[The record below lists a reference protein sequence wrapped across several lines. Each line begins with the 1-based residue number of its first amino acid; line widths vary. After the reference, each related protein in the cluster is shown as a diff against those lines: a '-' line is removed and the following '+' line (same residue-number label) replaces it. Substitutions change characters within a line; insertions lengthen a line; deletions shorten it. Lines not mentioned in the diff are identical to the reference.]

1 MIYDRI
7 LVRYGDLTLK
17 GRNQNMFLKKVQN
30 LTKSKLSD
38 LNLRIDC
45 THSRIYVH
53 LNGVDY
59 KEVLKRLDMVSGL
72 SSYSLVCRCD
82 SNIDAINELALK
94 LVKETITKPVTFK
107 IECKRADKTF
117 PYTSLEVPKLTSA
130 YVLKNT
136 DNLTVDVHNPEVTL
150 TIEIRNEGT
159 FLYTEEIKAMG
170 GFPVGVAGK
179 GLLMMSGG
187 IDSPVAGYLA
197 MKQGIEIEVIHFES
211 TPLTSIE
218 SAQKVIDLAK
228 KLAIYAPN
236 NKIKVY
242 MIPFMKMHQALLNYV
257 DESYNI
263 TIMRRM
269 MYRIA
274 SRLANMKEIL
284 CLINGESVGQVAS
297 QTLDSMFVINS
308 VTNIPVL
315 RPLVTYDKNDIIKI
329 SRHIDCFDISI
340 KPFEDC
346 CTVYVPKN
354 PVIKPNLDKCLEY
367 ESKFNYEEIIDW
379 TLNNTKYLMVNPS
392 FDIDLASYG
401 LEVNSVIDEIVT
413 KEILKK

>member
-17 GRNQNMFLKKVQN
+17 GRNQKMFLTKVQN
-30 LTKSKLSD
+30 LTKNKLKD
-38 LNLRIDC
+38 LGVTLDC

-59 KEVLKRLDMVSGL
+59 KEVIKKLDTVSGL

-82 SNIDAINELALK
+82 SNIDSINELALK
-94 LVKETITKPVTFK
+94 LVKETITKPVSFK

-117 PYTSLEVPKLTSA
+117 PLTSLEVPKVTSA

-136 DNLTVDVHNPEVTL
+136 NNLTVDVHNPDVTL
-150 TIEIRNEGT
+150 TIEIRSEGT

-170 GFPVGVAGK
+170 GFPVGVAGR

-197 MKQGIEIEVIHFES
+197 MKQGIEVEVIHFES

-218 SAQKVIDLAK
+218 SAQKVFDLAK
-228 KLAIYAPN
+228 KLAVYAPN
-236 NKIKVY
+236 NKIKIY
-242 MIPFMKMHQALLNYV
+242 MVPFMKMHQALLDYV

-274 SRLANMKEIL
+274 SRIAHDKEIL

-297 QTLDSMFVINS
+297 QTLDSMFVINN

-329 SRHIDCFDISI
+329 SRMIDCFDISI

-354 PVIKPNLDKCLEY
+354 PVIKPNLAKCEELESRFDY
-367 ESKFNYEEIIDW
+367 KSIIEDIV
-379 TLNNTKYLMVNPS
+379 NNTKYLVVNPNM
-392 FDIDLASYG
+392 DIDLAMYG
-401 LEVNSVIDEIVT
+401 LEVGPVIDEIVT

>member
-17 GRNQNMFLKKVQN
+17 GRNQKMFLMKVQN
-30 LTKSKLSD
+30 LTKAKLKGLD
-38 LNLRIDC
+38 VKLDC

-53 LNGVDY
+53 LNNVDY
-59 KEVLKRLDMVSGL
+59 KEVLKRLDTVSGL

-82 SNIDAINELALK
+82 SNIDAINELALN

-107 IECKRADKTF
+107 IECKRADKKF
-117 PYTSLEVPKLTSA
+117 PLTSLEVPKITSA
-130 YVLKNT
+130 FVLKNT

-150 TIEIRNEGT
+150 NIEIREEGT

-197 MKQGIEIEVIHFES
+197 MKQGIEIEVVHFES

-218 SAQKVIDLAK
+218 SAQKVIDLTK
-228 KLAIYAPN
+228 KLSVYAPN
-236 NKIKVY
+236 NKIKIY
-242 MIPFMKMHQALLNYV
+242 MVPFMKMHQALLNYV

-274 SRLANMKEIL
+274 SRIAKCKDIL

-354 PVIKPNLDKCLEY
+354 PVIKPNMEKCEEY
-367 ESKFNYEEIIDW
+367 EAKFNYEEIIDW
-379 TLNNTKYLMVNPS
+379 TINNTKYLVVNPNL
-392 FDIDLASYG
+392 DIDLALYG
-401 LEVNSVIDEIVT
+401 LEVSSVIDEIV
-413 KEILKK
+413 KNDILKK

>member
-17 GRNQNMFLKKVQN
+17 GRNQKMFLTKVQN
-30 LTKSKLSD
+30 LTKSKLKGLD
-38 LNLRIDC
+38 VKIDC

-53 LNGVDY
+53 LNGVDHN
-59 KEVLKRLDMVSGL
+59 EVLKRLDRVSGL
-72 SSYSLVCRCD
+72 CSYSLVCRCD
-82 SNIDAINELALK
+82 SNIDSINELALK
-94 LVKETITKPVTFK
+94 LVKETITDKVKFK
-107 IECKRADKTF
+107 VECKRADKSF
-117 PYTSLEVPKLTSA
+117 PLTSIEVAKVTSA

-136 DNLTVDVHNPEVTL
+136 DNLDVDVHNPDVTL
-150 TIEIRNEGT
+150 TIEIRAEGT
-159 FLYTEEIKAMG
+159 FLYTDEIKAMG

-228 KLAIYAPN
+228 KLAVYAPN

-242 MIPFMKMHQALLNYV
+242 MIPFMKMHQALLDYV

-274 SRLANMKEIL
+274 SRLAKMKDIL

-297 QTLDSMFVINS
+297 QTLDSMSVINS
-308 VTNIPVL
+308 VTNMPVL

-354 PVIKPNLDKCLEY
+354 PVIKPLINKCEEY
-367 ESKFNYEEIIDW
+367 EARFDYEAIISDI
-379 TLNNTKYLMVNPS
+379 LNRTKYLVVDSNLE
-392 FDIDLASYG
+392 IDLAMYG
-401 LEVNSVIDEIVT
+401 IEVSEVIDEIV
-413 KEILKK
+413 KSEILKK

>member
-17 GRNQNMFLKKVQN
+17 GRNQKMFLTKVQN
-30 LTKSKLSD
+30 LTKQKLKGLD
-38 LNLRIDC
+38 VKIDC

-59 KEVLKRLDMVSGL
+59 NEVLKRLDRVSGL
-72 SSYSLVCRCD
+72 CSYSLVCRCD
-82 SNIDAINELALK
+82 SNIDSINELALK
-94 LVKETITKPVTFK
+94 LVKETISEKTKFK
-107 IECKRADKTF
+107 VECKRADKTF
-117 PYTSLEVPKLTSA
+117 PLTSIEVAKVTSA

-136 DNLTVDVHNPEVTL
+136 DNLDVDVHNPKVTL
-150 TIEIRNEGT
+150 NIEIRAEGT
-159 FLYTEEIKAMG
+159 FLYTDEIKAMG

-228 KLAIYAPN
+228 KLAVYAPN

-274 SRLANMKEIL
+274 SRLAKMKDIL

-308 VTNIPVL
+308 VTNMPVL

-354 PVIKPNLDKCLEY
+354 PVIKPLMSKCEEY
-367 ESKFNYEEIIDW
+367 ESKFDYEAIITDI
-379 TLNNTKYLMVNPS
+379 LNRTKYLVVDDNL
-392 FDIDLASYG
+392 DIDLAMHG
-401 LEVNSVIDEIVT
+401 IEVSEVIDEIV
-413 KEILKK
+413 KSEILKK

>member
-17 GRNQNMFLKKVQN
+17 GRNQKMFLTKVQN
-30 LTKSKLSD
+30 LTKNKLKD
-38 LNLRIDC
+38 LDVKVDC
-45 THSRIYVH
+45 THSRIYIM

-59 KEVLKRLDMVSGL
+59 KEVLKRLDRVSGL

-82 SNIDAINELALK
+82 SNIDSINDLALK
-94 LVKETITKPVTFK
+94 LVKETITKNVSFK
-107 IECKRADKTF
+107 VECKRADKTF
-117 PYTSLEVPKLTSA
+117 PLTSLEVPKITSA
-130 YVLKNT
+130 HILKNT
-136 DNLTVDVHNPEVTL
+136 NNLTVDVHNPDVTL
-150 TIEIRNEGT
+150 TIEIRSEGT
-159 FLYTEEIKAMG
+159 FMYTEEIKAMG
-170 GFPVGVAGK
+170 GFPVGVAGR
-179 GLLMMSGG
+179 GLVMMSGG
-187 IDSPVAGYLA
+187 IDSPVAAYLA
-197 MKQGIEIEVIHFES
+197 MKQGIEVEIIHFES

-218 SAQKVIDLAK
+218 SAQKVIDLTK
-228 KLAIYAPN
+228 KLAVYAPN

-242 MIPFMKMHQALLNYV
+242 MIPFMKMHQALLDYV

-297 QTLDSMFVINS
+297 QTLDSMHVINS

-354 PVIKPNLDKCLEY
+354 PVIKPNIKKCE
-367 ESKFNYEEIIDW
+367 EMEAKFDFEEIINW
-379 TLNNTKYLMVNPS
+379 TLNNTKYLVVNDEM
-392 FDIDLASYG
+392 DINLASYG
-401 LEVNSVIDEIVT
+401 LEVGDVIDEIVT

>member
-17 GRNQNMFLKKVQN
+17 GRNQKMFLTRVQT
-30 LTKSKLSD
+30 LTKNKLKG
-38 LNLRIDC
+38 LNVKVDC

-53 LNGVDY
+53 LNGEDY
-59 KEVLKRLDMVSGL
+59 KEVLKRLDRVSGL

-82 SNIDAINELALK
+82 SNIDSINELALN
-94 LVKETITKPVTFK
+94 LVKETITKNVSFK
-107 IECKRADKTF
+107 VECKRADKTF
-117 PYTSLEVPKLTSA
+117 PYTSLEVPKITSA
-130 YVLKNT
+130 HILKNT
-136 DNLTVDVHNPEVTL
+136 NNLTVDVHNPNVTL
-150 TIEIRNEGT
+150 NIEIRSEGT
-159 FLYTEEIKAMG
+159 FLYTDEIKAMG

-218 SAQKVIDLAK
+218 SAQKVVDLAK

-236 NKIKVY
+236 DKIKVY
-242 MIPFMKMHQALLNYV
+242 MVPFMKMHQALLNYV

-274 SRLANMKEIL
+274 SRIAKDKDIK

-340 KPFEDC
+340 RPFEDC

-354 PVIKPNLDKCLEY
+354 PVIKPLIDKCEEY
-367 ESKFNYEEIIDW
+367 EAKFNYEEIIEEIV
-379 TLNNTKYLMVNPS
+379 NKTKYLMVS
-392 FDIDLASYG
+392 QDLDIDLALYG
-401 LEVNSVIDEIVT
+401 LEVSSVIDEIVT
-413 KEILKK
+413 NDILKK

>member
-1 MIYDRI
+1 MYDRI

-17 GRNQNMFLKKVQN
+17 GRNQKMFLTKVQN
-30 LTKSKLSD
+30 LTRLKLRD
-38 LNLRIDC
+38 LDVKIDC

-53 LNGVDY
+53 LNNVNY
-59 KEVLKRLDMVSGL
+59 KDVLKRLDTVSGL

-82 SNIDAINELALK
+82 SNIDSINDLALK
-94 LVKETITKPVTFK
+94 LVKEKIIDDVSFK
-107 IECKRADKTF
+107 VECKRADKTF
-117 PYTSLEVPKLTSA
+117 PLTSLEVAKVTSA
-130 YVLKNT
+130 YILKNT
-136 DNLTVDVHNPEVTL
+136 SNLTVDVHNPKVTL
-150 TIEIRNEGT
+150 TIEIRSEGT
-159 FLYTEEIKAMG
+159 FLYTDEIKAMG

-179 GLLMMSGG
+179 GILMMSGG
-187 IDSPVAGYLA
+187 IDSPVAAYLA
-197 MKQGIEIEVIHFES
+197 MKQGIEVEIVHFES

-218 SAQKVIDLAK
+218 SAQKVFDLAK
-228 KLAIYAPN
+228 KLAIFSPN

-242 MIPFMKMHQALLNYV
+242 MVPFVKMHQALLNYV

-274 SRLANMKEIL
+274 SRIALSKDIK
-284 CLINGESVGQVAS
+284 CIINGESVGQVAS
-297 QTLDSMFVINS
+297 QTLDSMFVINN

-354 PVIKPNLDKCLEY
+354 PVIKPNLDKCIELEK
-367 ESKFNYEEIIDW
+367 KFDYEEIIDW
-379 TLNNTKYLMVNPS
+379 TINNTKYLMASPDS
-392 FDIDLASYG
+392 DIDFASYG
-401 LEVNSVIDEIVT
+401 LEVGPVIDEIVV
-413 KEILKK
+413 KEILKR

>member
-30 LTKSKLSD
+30 LTRNKLRD
-38 LNLRIDC
+38 LDVKIEC
-45 THSRIYVH
+45 THSRIYVM
-53 LNGVDY
+53 LNNTDY
-59 KEVLKRLDMVSGL
+59 KEVLKRLDTVSGL
-72 SSYSLVCRCD
+72 SSYSLVCRCE
-82 SNIDAINELALK
+82 SNIDSINELALK
-94 LVKETITKPVTFK
+94 LVKETITKPVSFK

-150 TIEIRNEGT
+150 TIDIRSEGT

-170 GFPVGVAGK
+170 GFPVGVAGR

-197 MKQGIEIEVIHFES
+197 MKQGIEVEIVHFES

-218 SAQKVIDLAK
+218 SAQKVLDLAK

-236 NKIKVY
+236 NRIKVY
-242 MIPFMKMHQALLNYV
+242 MVPFMKMHQALLNYV

-274 SRLANMKEIL
+274 SRIAKEKEIL

-297 QTLDSMFVINS
+297 QTLDSMFVINN

-329 SRHIDCFDISI
+329 SRMIDCFDISI

-354 PVIKPNLDKCLEY
+354 PVIKPNLEKCVEL
-367 ESKFNYEEIIDW
+367 ESKFDYEKIIDDVV
-379 TLNNTKYLMVNPS
+379 NNTKYLMISNTT
-392 FDIDLASYG
+392 DIDLASYG
-401 LEVNSVIDEIVT
+401 LEVGPVIDEIVV
-413 KEILKK
+413 KEILKR

>member
-30 LTKSKLSD
+30 LTRSKLSD
-38 LNLRIDC
+38 LDVKIEC
-45 THSRIYVH
+45 THSRIYVM
-53 LNGVDY
+53 LNGTDY
-59 KEVLKRLDMVSGL
+59 NEVIKKLNTVSGL
-72 SSYSLVCRCD
+72 SSYSLVCRCE
-82 SNIDAINELALK
+82 SNIDSINELALN
-94 LVKETITKPVTFK
+94 LVKETITKNVTFK

-117 PYTSLEVPKLTSA
+117 PYTSLELPKITSA

-136 DNLTVDVHNPEVTL
+136 NNLTVDVHNPDITL
-150 TIEIRNEGT
+150 TIEVRSEGT

-170 GFPVGVAGK
+170 GFPVGVAGR

-187 IDSPVAGYLA
+187 IDSPVAAYLA
-197 MKQGIEIEVIHFES
+197 MKQGIEVEIIHFES

-218 SAQKVIDLAK
+218 SAQKVIDLTK
-228 KLAIYAPN
+228 KLAVFAPN

-242 MIPFMKMHQALLNYV
+242 MVPFMKMHQALLDYV

-274 SRLANMKEIL
+274 SRIAESKEIR

-297 QTLDSMFVINS
+297 QTLDSMYVINS

-329 SRHIDCFDISI
+329 SRLIDCFDISI

-354 PVIKPNLDKCLEY
+354 PVIKPNLVKCEELEKKFDY
-367 ESKFNYEEIIDW
+367 EKIIDE
-379 TLNNTKYLMVNPS
+379 TINNTKYLVIN
-392 FDIDLASYG
+392 DKLDLDLASYG
-401 LEVNSVIDEIVT
+401 LEVGSVIDEIVT

>member
-17 GRNQNMFLKKVQN
+17 GRNQKMFLTKVQN
-30 LTKSKLSD
+30 LTRNKLKD
-38 LNLRIDC
+38 LNVTIEC
-45 THSRIYVH
+45 THSRIYVM
-53 LNGVDY
+53 LNGIDY
-59 KEVLKRLDMVSGL
+59 KEVIKRLDTVSGL
-72 SSYSLVCRCD
+72 SSYSLVCRCE
-82 SNIDAINELALK
+82 SNIDSINELALN
-94 LVKETITKPVTFK
+94 LVKETITKPVSFK
-107 IECKRADKTF
+107 IECKRADKKF
-117 PYTSLEVPKLTSA
+117 PYTSLEVPKITSA
-130 YVLKNT
+130 HVLKNT
-136 DNLTVDVHNPEVTL
+136 NNLIVDVHNPEVTL
-150 TIEIRNEGT
+150 TIEIREEGT
-159 FLYTEEIKAMG
+159 YLYTEEIKAMG

-179 GLLMMSGG
+179 GLVMMSGG
-187 IDSPVAGYLA
+187 IDSPVAAYLA
-197 MKQGIEIEVIHFES
+197 MKQGIEVEIIHFES

-218 SAQKVIDLAK
+218 SAQKVIDLTK

-242 MIPFMKMHQALLNYV
+242 MIPFMKMHQALLDYV

-274 SRLANMKEIL
+274 SKLAHMKEIL

-329 SRHIDCFDISI
+329 SRMIDCFDISI

-354 PVIKPNLDKCLEY
+354 PVIKPLMTKCEEY
-367 ESKFNYEEIIDW
+367 EKRFDYEAIIDDI
-379 TLNNTKYLMVNPS
+379 LNRTKYLVISNDT
-392 FDIDLASYG
+392 DINLANYG
-401 LEVNSVIDEIVT
+401 LEVGEVIDEIVT

>member
-38 LNLRIDC
+38 LKLKIDC

-53 LNGVDY
+53 LNGIDY

-72 SSYSLVCRCD
+72 SSYSLVARCD
-82 SNIDAINELALK
+82 SNIDSINELALN

-150 TIEIRNEGT
+150 TIEIRSEGT

-228 KLAIYAPN
+228 KLSIYAPN

-274 SRLANMKEIL
+274 SRLASEKEIL

-297 QTLDSMFVINS
+297 QTLDSMYVINN

-354 PVIKPNLDKCLEY
+354 PVIKPNLEKCKEY

-379 TLNNTKYLMVNPS
+379 TINNTKYLMVSPNL
-392 FDIDLASYG
+392 DIDLASYG

-413 KEILKK
+413 KEILKR

>member
-17 GRNQNMFLKKVQN
+17 GRNQKMFLTKVQN
-30 LTKSKLSD
+30 LTKNKLNG
-38 LNLRIDC
+38 LNVKIDC

-59 KEVLKRLDMVSGL
+59 KEVLKRLDLVSGL

-82 SNIDAINELALK
+82 SNIDSINELALN
-94 LVKETITKPVTFK
+94 LVKETITKPVSFK

-117 PYTSLEVPKLTSA
+117 PLTSLEVPKITSA

-136 DNLTVDVHNPEVTL
+136 NNLTVDVHNPDVTL
-150 TIEIRNEGT
+150 TIEIRSEGT
-159 FLYTEEIKAMG
+159 FLYTDEIKAMG

-187 IDSPVAGYLA
+187 IDSPVAAYLA
-197 MKQGIEIEVIHFES
+197 MKQGIEVEIVHFES

-218 SAQKVIDLAK
+218 SAQKVIDLTK
-228 KLAIYAPN
+228 KLALYAPN

-242 MIPFMKMHQALLNYV
+242 MVPFMKMHQALLNYV

-274 SRLANMKEIL
+274 SRIAKEKNIL

-297 QTLDSMFVINS
+297 QTLDSMYVINN

-340 KPFEDC
+340 RPFEDC

-354 PVIKPNLDKCLEY
+354 PVIKPLIDKCVEY
-367 ESKFNYEEIIDW
+367 ESKFNYEEIINW
-379 TLNNTKYLMVNPS
+379 TVENTKYLVISNDL
-392 FDIDLASYG
+392 DIDLASYG
-401 LEVNSVIDEIVT
+401 LEVSSVIDEIV
-413 KEILKK
+413 KNEILKK

>member
-17 GRNQNMFLKKVQN
+17 GRNQKMFLTKVQN
-30 LTKSKLSD
+30 LTKNKLKD
-38 LNLRIDC
+38 LNVKLDC

-59 KEVLKRLDMVSGL
+59 KEVLKRLDLVSGL

-82 SNIDAINELALK
+82 SNIDSINELALK
-94 LVKETITKPVTFK
+94 LVKETITKPVSFK

-150 TIEIRNEGT
+150 TIEIRSEGT

-197 MKQGIEIEVIHFES
+197 MKQGIEIEIIHFES

-218 SAQKVIDLAK
+218 SAQKVVDLAK
-228 KLAIYAPN
+228 KLAVYAPN

-274 SRLANMKEIL
+274 SRLAHMKDIL

-297 QTLDSMFVINS
+297 QTLDSMFVINN

-329 SRHIDCFDISI
+329 SRNIDCFDISI

-354 PVIKPNLDKCLEY
+354 PVIKPNISKCEEY
-367 ESKFNYEEIIDW
+367 EAKFDYEGIIDDI
-379 TLNNTKYLMVNPS
+379 LNRTKYLVVSNDL
-392 FDIDLASYG
+392 DIDLAMYG
-401 LEVNSVIDEIVT
+401 IEVGEVIDEIV
-413 KEILKK
+413 KKDILKK

>member
-17 GRNQNMFLKKVQN
+17 GRNQKMFLTKVQN
-30 LTKSKLSD
+30 LTRNKLKD
-38 LNLRIDC
+38 LNVTVEC
-45 THSRIYVH
+45 THSRIYVM
-53 LNGVDY
+53 LNGIDY
-59 KEVLKRLDMVSGL
+59 KDVIKKLDTVSGL
-72 SSYSLVCRCD
+72 SSYSLVCRCE
-82 SNIDAINELALK
+82 SNIEDINNLALS
-94 LVKETITKPVTFK
+94 LVKETITKPVSFK
-107 IECKRADKTF
+107 IECKRADKKF
-117 PYTSLEVPKLTSA
+117 PYTSLEVPKITSA

-150 TIEIRNEGT
+150 TIEIREEGT
-159 FLYTEEIKAMG
+159 YLYTEEIKAMG

-179 GLLMMSGG
+179 GLVMMSGG

-197 MKQGIEIEVIHFES
+197 MKQGIEVEIIHFES

-242 MIPFMKMHQALLNYV
+242 MIPFMKMHQALLDYV

-274 SRLANMKEIL
+274 SKLAHMKEIL

-329 SRHIDCFDISI
+329 SRMIDCFDISI

-354 PVIKPNLDKCLEY
+354 PVIKPLMSKCEEY
-367 ESKFNYEEIIDW
+367 EKRFDYEAIIDDII
-379 TLNNTKYLMVNPS
+379 NRTKYLVISNDT
-392 FDIDLASYG
+392 DIDLANYG
-401 LEVNSVIDEIVT
+401 LEVGEAIDEIVT
-413 KEILKK
+413 KQILKK

>member
-30 LTKSKLSD
+30 LTRNKLRD
-38 LNLRIDC
+38 LDVKIEC
-45 THSRIYVH
+45 THSRIYVM
-53 LNGVDY
+53 LNNTDY
-59 KEVLKRLDMVSGL
+59 KDVIKRLDTVSGL

-82 SNIDAINELALK
+82 SNIDSINELALN
-94 LVKETITKPVTFK
+94 LVKETITKPVSFK
-107 IECKRADKTF
+107 VECKRADKTF
-117 PYTSLEVPKLTSA
+117 PYTSVDVPKITSA

-136 DNLTVDVHNPEVTL
+136 NNLTVDVHNPEVTL
-150 TIEIRNEGT
+150 TIEIRSEGT
-159 FLYTEEIKAMG
+159 FIYTEEIKAMG
-170 GFPVGVAGK
+170 GFPVGVAGR

-218 SAQKVIDLAK
+218 SAQKVIDLTK

-236 NKIKVY
+236 NKIKIY
-242 MIPFMKMHQALLNYV
+242 MVPFVKMHQALLNYV

-274 SRLANMKEIL
+274 SRIASEKEIL

-297 QTLDSMFVINS
+297 QTLDSMFVINN

-329 SRHIDCFDISI
+329 SRMIDCFDISI

-354 PVIKPNLDKCLEY
+354 PVIKPNLDKCKEM
-367 ESKFNYEEIIDW
+367 EAKFDYEEIINW
-379 TLNNTKYLMVNPS
+379 TVNNTKYLVISNNT
-392 FDIDLASYG
+392 DIDLASYG
-401 LEVNSVIDEIVT
+401 LEVGSVIDEIVV
-413 KEILKK
+413 KEILKR